1 MDKLISTMSDAINN
15 SIDLFVQQIMN
26 KYSIPSGEKTNIL
39 SLWKGSKSSPQSEEK
54 LSSEIILKSSVSG
67 LKALCRKYSLK
78 VTGKKEILIQ
88 RLVDFMNN
96 GCESVS
102 GSGSK
107 SKSGSKKKSSKK
119 NVESK
124 IQTAIK
130 EKIPVIQIRRNQFG
144 NYEHKET
151 GFVFSK
157 IDKNVIGKQN
167 DSGVLDELT
176 EDDIELC
183 NKYKFKYVIP
193 SNLNKKSIKDTIVD
207 EISDDPDDDDEDDL
221 DDLDDLSEEEYFSD

>member
-1 MDKLISTMSDAINN
+1 
-15 SIDLFVQQIMN
+15 
-26 KYSIPSGEKTNIL
+26 
-39 SLWKGSKSSPQSEEK
+39 
-54 LSSEIILKSSVSG
+54 
-67 LKALCRKYSLK
+67 
-78 VTGKKEILIQ
+78 LIQ

-96 GCESVS
+96 GSESKS
-102 GSGSK
+102 GSG
-107 SKSGSKKKSSKK
+107 SGSKKKSSKK

>member
-1 MDKLISTMSDAINN
+1 MDKLIPNLSDAINN
-15 SIDLFVQQIMN
+15 SIDLFVQQIMT

-39 SLWKGSKSSPQSEEK
+39 SLWKGSKSSPKSEPK

-67 LKALCRKYSLK
+67 LKALCRKHSLK

-96 GCESVS
+96 DSVSKS

-107 SKSGSKKKSSKK
+107 SKKKSSKK

-157 IDKNVIGKQN
+157 IDKNVIRI
-167 DSGVLDELT
+167 LDELT

-183 NKYKFKYVIP
+183 NKYEFKYVTNPLI
-193 SNLNKKSIKDTIVD
+193 
-207 EISDDPDDDDEDDL
+207 
-221 DDLDDLSEEEYFSD
+221 

>member
-1 MDKLISTMSDAINN
+1 MDKLIPNLSDAINN
-15 SIDLFVQQIMN
+15 SIDLFVQQIMT

-39 SLWKGSKSSPQSEEK
+39 SLWKGSKSSPKSEPK

-67 LKALCRKYSLK
+67 LKALCRKHSLK

-96 GCESVS
+96 DSVSKS

-107 SKSGSKKKSSKK
+107 SKKKSSKK

>member
-1 MDKLISTMSDAINN
+1 MDKLIPNLSDAINN

-39 SLWKGSKSSPQSEEK
+39 SLWKGSKSSPKSEPK

-67 LKALCRKYSLK
+67 LKALCRKHSLK

-96 GCESVS
+96 GSE
-102 GSGSK
+102 SK
-107 SKSGSKKKSSKK
+107 SVSGSKKKSSKK